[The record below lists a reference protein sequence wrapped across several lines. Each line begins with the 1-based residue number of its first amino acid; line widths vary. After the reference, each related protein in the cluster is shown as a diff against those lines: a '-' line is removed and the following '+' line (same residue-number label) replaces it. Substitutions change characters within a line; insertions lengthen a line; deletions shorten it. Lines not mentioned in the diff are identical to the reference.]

1 MSYKVLSLRTRNKIV
16 QFCHEA
22 LQQTTFLTQHQPL
35 PLSCSEPAWRPKHLH
50 PNTSTAEPGNHKTTK
65 PLFSPSQRY
74 GYKLQ
79 DHLPQRLQKS
89 LKMRCH
95 RIMRSLA
102 GQQIIS
108 VKHLACSSR
117 EKGSKS
123 SDTASSCSGRNYWV
137 LIFRNATLTRWMAE
151 LNHLQIQQAEKQ
163 YQHAIEC
170 PKHPDSTQ
178 YINYTKN

>member
-35 PLSCSEPAWRPKHLH
+35 PLSCSKQPGGQSISIPTH
-50 PNTSTAEPGNHKTTK
+50 PQLSQETTK
-65 PLFSPSQRY
+65 PLLSPSQRY

-117 EKGSKS
+117 EKGNKS